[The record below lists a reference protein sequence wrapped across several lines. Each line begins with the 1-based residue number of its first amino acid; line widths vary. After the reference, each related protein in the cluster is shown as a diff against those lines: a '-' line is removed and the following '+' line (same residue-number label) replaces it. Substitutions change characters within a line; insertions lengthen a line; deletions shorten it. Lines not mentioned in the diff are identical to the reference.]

1 MQANN
6 RISTLDAKEAAELIL
21 ERMSKDDIFDW
32 ITDLMV
38 DSVSYWIAEREDE
51 GVLIDLLA
59 EIRPDLVFP
68 DDEALASDA
77 ADHAYDAW
85 KDAGLTGHR

>member
-6 RISTLDAKEAAELIL
+6 RMTTLDAHEATELIL
-21 ERMSKDDIFDW
+21 ESMSKEDIFDW
-32 ITDLMV
+32 IMDLMI
-38 DSVSYWIAEREDE
+38 DSPSYWISEREDE
-51 GVLIDLLA
+51 GVLIELLA

-68 DDEALASDA
+68 DEEAIASDA

>member
-6 RISTLDAKEAAELIL
+6 RITTLDAREATELIL
-21 ERMSKDDIFDW
+21 ERMSKETILDW
-32 ITDLMV
+32 VIDLMV
-38 DSVSYWIAEREDE
+38 LSPSQWIAEREDH
-51 GVLIDLLA
+51 GLLIDLLA